1 MSLVRLELRQLL
13 NYQHFRNTEIKLVS
27 SSWLAFFQRPHIS
40 RHNTFITLQKE
51 ELFLEKLRLLGTC
64 SPANHQKLAP
74 NLSHSKPQTATKQ
87 LVQIIS
93 LNTLSWANSSFP
105 LPHNLVG
112 WSSNRLSRPK
122 SRFLC
127 LTNTIYTPLT
137 VYAPMREGLSP

>member
-13 NYQHFRNTEIKLVS
+13 NYQHFRNTEFKLIS
-27 SSWLAFFQRPHIS
+27 STLLAYFRRSFIS
-40 RHNTFITLQKE
+40 HHDAYITQQKV
-51 ELFLEKLRLLGTC
+51 ELFLAKGRVFRNFFT
-64 SPANHQKLAP
+64 NRKLAL
-74 NLSHSKPQTATKQ
+74 NLSRSKPQTATKQ
-87 LVQIIS
+87 LVHIIS